1 MRGTLMLAPLLVLA
15 ACGVRGSDGHD
26 GDGSGASGQSG
37 RRDFQ
42 VGAFDRVELAG
53 SQNVIVTVGG
63 APSAYAEG
71 DTGLMER
78 LEVKVENGV
87 LKIGQK
93 KGKWSF
99 GWSKDRG
106 PITVHVTAPSIR
118 GAEVAGSG
126 DMRIDKVQADS
137 FEASIAGSGE
147 LDVASLRAKDTRFSI
162 AGSGG
167 VSAAGAAE
175 STSIS
180 IAGSGDVRAGG
191 LEVKRAKVAIAGSGN
206 VEAKAMETADISI
219 MGSGDVVV
227 TGTAKCKVE
236 KMGSGNARC
245 GG

>member
-1 MRGTLMLAPLLVLA
+1 MREPMVLVPLLLLA
-15 ACGVRGSDGHD
+15 ACGATAHD
-26 GDGSGASGQSG
+26 KESGASGQAG

-53 SQNVIVTVGG
+53 SQNVIVKVGG
-63 APSAYAEG
+63 APAAYAEG
-71 DTGLMER
+71 DTGLLER

-87 LKIGQK
+87 LRIGQK

-99 GWSKDRG
+99 GWSKDHR
-106 PITVHVTAPSIR
+106 ITVHVTAPSLR

-126 DMRIDKVQADS
+126 DMKIDTVQSDQFA
-137 FEASIAGSGE
+137 AGIAGSGE
-147 LDVASLRAKDTRFSI
+147 MEVGSLRTKSASFSI

-167 VSAAGAAE
+167 VRAAGTAE
-175 STSIS
+175 TADFS
-180 IAGSGDVRAGG
+180 IAGSGDVRAAG
-191 LEVKRAKVAIAGSGN
+191 LEVKRAKVSIAGSGN

-219 MGSGDVVV
+219 MGSGDAVIA
-227 TGTAKCKVE
+227 GTAKCNVS

>member
-1 MRGTLMLAPLLVLA
+1 MRKPMMLVPLLLLA
-15 ACGVRGSDGHD
+15 ACGANAQHKD
-26 GDGSGASGQSG
+26 SGASGQSG

-53 SQNVIVTVGG
+53 SQNVVVKIGG

-71 DTGLMER
+71 DTGLLER
-78 LEVKVENGV
+78 LEVKVEDGV

-99 GWSKDRG
+99 GWSGDHG
-106 PITVHVTAPSIR
+106 PITVHVTAPSLR

-126 DMRIDKVQADS
+126 DMKIDNVQGDRFA
-137 FEASIAGSGE
+137 AAIAGSGE
-147 LDVASLRAKDTRFSI
+147 LEVASIRAKSTSFSI

-167 VSAAGAAE
+167 VRAAGTAE
-175 STSIS
+175 TADFS

-191 LEVKRAKVAIAGSGN
+191 LEVRRAKVSIAGSGN
-206 VEAKAMETADISI
+206 VEAKAMESADISI
-219 MGSGDVVV
+219 MGSGNADIA
-227 TGTAKCKVE
+227 GTARCSVS

-245 GG
+245 TG

>member
-1 MRGTLMLAPLLVLA
+1 MRGAMMLAPLLVLA
-15 ACGVRGSDGHD
+15 GCGMGGHD
-26 GDGSGASGQSG
+26 RGGPSGQQG

-71 DTGLMER
+71 DTGLLDR

-87 LKIGQK
+87 LRIGQK

-99 GWSKDRG
+99 GWSKDHG
-106 PITVHVTAPSIR
+106 PVTVHVTAPSLR
-118 GAEVAGSG
+118 GADVAGSG
-126 DMRIDKVQADS
+126 DMKVDKVQSDT
-137 FEASIAGSGE
+137 FTASIAGSGE
-147 LDVASLRAKDTRFSI
+147 LDVASLTAKTTSFSI

-167 VSAAGAAE
+167 VSASGAADIAD
-175 STSIS
+175 IS
-180 IAGSGDVRAGG
+180 IAGSGDVHAAGFQ
-191 LEVKRAKVAIAGSGN
+191 VKRAKVSIAGSGN
-206 VEAKAMETADISI
+206 VQAKATETADISI
-219 MGSGDVVV
+219 MGSGDVVI
-227 TGTAKCKVE
+227 TGSAKCNIN

>member
-1 MRGTLMLAPLLVLA
+1 MREPMMLAPLLLLA
-15 ACGVRGSDGHD
+15 ACGANAHD
-26 GDGSGASGQSG
+26 DQGGASGRSG

-53 SQNVIVTVGG
+53 SQNVIVKVGG

-71 DTGLMER
+71 DTGLLER

-87 LKIGQK
+87 LRIGQK

-99 GWSKDRG
+99 GWSKDHG
-106 PITVHVTAPSIR
+106 AITVHVTAPSLR

-126 DMRIDKVQADS
+126 DMKIDTVQGDEFKA
-137 FEASIAGSGE
+137 AIAGSGE
-147 LDVASLRAKDTRFSI
+147 MEVGSLRAKSTSFSI

-175 STSIS
+175 TADFS

-191 LEVKRAKVAIAGSGN
+191 LEVKRAKVSIAGSGN
-206 VEAKAMETADISI
+206 VEAKAMESADISI
-219 MGSGDVVV
+219 MGSGDALIA
-227 TGTAKCKVE
+227 GTAKCNVS

>member
-1 MRGTLMLAPLLVLA
+1 MLLPLLALA
-15 ACGVRGSDGHD
+15 ACGANAQNKE
-26 GDGSGASGQSG
+26 SGASGQSG

-53 SQNVIVTVGG
+53 SQNVIVKVGG

-71 DTGLMER
+71 DTGLLER
-78 LEVKVENGV
+78 IEVKVENGI

-99 GWSKDRG
+99 GWSSDNR
-106 PITVHVTAPSIR
+106 PITVHVTAPSLR
-118 GAEVAGSG
+118 GADVAGSG
-126 DMRIDKVQADS
+126 DMKIDTVQGDQFA
-137 FEASIAGSGE
+137 AGIAGSGE
-147 LDVASLRAKDTRFSI
+147 LEVGSLRTKSASFSI

-167 VSAAGAAE
+167 VSAAGTAE
-175 STSIS
+175 TADFS

-191 LEVKRAKVAIAGSGN
+191 LEVRRAKVSIAGSGN

-219 MGSGDVVV
+219 MGSGDAVIA
-227 TGTAKCKVE
+227 GTAKCTVS
-236 KMGSGNARC
+236 KMGSGDARC

>member
-1 MRGTLMLAPLLVLA
+1 MRRPMMLMPLLLLA
-15 ACGVRGSDGHD
+15 ACGANAHD
-26 GDGSGASGQSG
+26 KGGASGQTG

-53 SQNVIVTVGG
+53 SQNVIVKVGG

-71 DTGLMER
+71 DTGLLER
-78 LEVKVENGV
+78 LEVTVENGV

-99 GWSKDRG
+99 GWSKDHG
-106 PITVHVTAPSIR
+106 PVTVHVTAPSLK

-126 DMRIDKVQADS
+126 DMKIDTVQSDDFA
-137 FEASIAGSGE
+137 ASIAGSGE
-147 LDVASLRAKDTRFSI
+147 LEVASLRAKSTSFSI

-167 VSAAGAAE
+167 VSASGTAE
-175 STSIS
+175 TADFS

-191 LEVKRAKVAIAGSGN
+191 LEVKRAKVSIAGSGN

-219 MGSGDVVV
+219 MGSGDAVV
-227 TGTAKCKVE
+227 TGTAKCNVS
-236 KMGSGNARC
+236 KMGSGDARC

>member
-1 MRGTLMLAPLLVLA
+1 MREPLMLVPLLLLA
-15 ACGVRGSDGHD
+15 ACGANAQDK
-26 GDGSGASGQSG
+26 GASGQAG

-53 SQNVIVTVGG
+53 SQNVIVKVGG

-71 DTGLMER
+71 DTGLLER

-87 LKIGQK
+87 LRIGQK

-99 GWSKDRG
+99 GWSKDHA
-106 PITVHVTAPSIR
+106 PITVHVSAPSLK

-126 DMRIDKVQADS
+126 DMKIDTVQGDEFA
-137 FEASIAGSGE
+137 ASIAGSGE
-147 LDVASLRAKDTRFSI
+147 LEVASLRAKSTSFSI

-175 STSIS
+175 TTDIS
-180 IAGSGDVRAGG
+180 IAGSGDVRVGG
-191 LEVKRAKVAIAGSGN
+191 LEVKRAKVSIAGSGN
-206 VEAKAMETADISI
+206 VEARAMETADISI
-219 MGSGDVVV
+219 MGSGDAVIA
-227 TGTAKCKVE
+227 GTAKCNVS
-236 KMGSGNARC
+236 KMGSGDARC

>member
-1 MRGTLMLAPLLVLA
+1 MREPLMLAPLLLLA
-15 ACGVRGSDGHD
+15 ACGANAQEDHG
-26 GDGSGASGQSG
+26 GASGQQG

-53 SQNVIVTVGG
+53 SQNVIVKVGG

-71 DTGLMER
+71 DTGLLER

-87 LKIGQK
+87 LSIGQK

-106 PITVHVTAPSIR
+106 RITVHVTAPSLR

-126 DMRIDKVQADS
+126 DMKIDTVQSDEFA
-137 FEASIAGSGE
+137 ASIAGSGE
-147 LDVASLRAKDTRFSI
+147 LEVASLKAKTTRFSI

-167 VSAAGAAE
+167 VSAAGSAE
-175 STSIS
+175 TTDIS
-180 IAGSGDVRAGG
+180 IAGSGDVRVGG
-191 LEVKRAKVAIAGSGN
+191 LEVKRAKVSIAGSGN
-206 VEAKAMETADISI
+206 VEAKAMETADVSI
-219 MGSGDVVV
+219 MGSGDAVIA
-227 TGTAKCKVE
+227 GTAKCNVS

>member
-1 MRGTLMLAPLLVLA
+1 MREPLMLAPLILLA
-15 ACGVRGSDGHD
+15 ACGANAKDHD
-26 GDGSGASGQSG
+26 GGASGQSG

-53 SQNVIVTVGG
+53 SQNVVVKVGG

-71 DTGLMER
+71 DTGLLER

-87 LKIGQK
+87 LRIGQQ

-99 GWSKDRG
+99 GWSKDHG
-106 PITVHVTAPSIR
+106 PITVYVTAPSLK

-126 DMRIDKVQADS
+126 DMRIDAVQGDA
-137 FEASIAGSGE
+137 FAAAIAGSGE
-147 LDVASLRAKDTRFSI
+147 MEVQSLRAKSTSFSI

-167 VSAAGAAE
+167 VRASGTAE
-175 STSIS
+175 TADFS
-180 IAGSGDVRAGG
+180 IAGSGDVRAGA
-191 LEVKRAKVAIAGSGN
+191 LEVRRAKVSIAGSGN

-219 MGSGDVVV
+219 MGSGDAVIA
-227 TGTAKCKVE
+227 GTAKCNVS
-236 KMGSGNARC
+236 KMGSGQARC

>member
-1 MRGTLMLAPLLVLA
+1 MNMRGPMMLASLMILA
-15 ACGVRGSDGHD
+15 ACGASAHD
-26 GDGSGASGQSG
+26 KGGASGQAG

-53 SQNVIVTVGG
+53 SQNVIVKVGG

-71 DTGLMER
+71 DTGLLER

-87 LKIGQK
+87 LRIGQK

-106 PITVHVTAPSIR
+106 PITVYVTAPSLK

-126 DMRIDKVQADS
+126 DMKIDTVQSDDFA
-137 FEASIAGSGE
+137 ASIAGSGE
-147 LDVASLRAKDTRFSI
+147 LEVGSLKAKSTSFSI

-167 VSAAGAAE
+167 VSAAGTAE
-175 STSIS
+175 TTDIS

-191 LEVKRAKVAIAGSGN
+191 LEVKRAKVSIAGSGN
-206 VEAKAMETADISI
+206 VEAKAMESADISI
-219 MGSGDVVV
+219 MGSGDALI
-227 TGTAKCKVE
+227 TGTAKCNVS
-236 KMGSGNARC
+236 KMGSGEARC